1 MAVDR
6 AKIEEMEKALEEA
19 KVQLWREESER
30 YRILMREIPPEQR
43 ERILGGLTDRHER
56 IIFGLDVPEEPKRFA
71 GGKAGKSG
79 GDLSC
84 QICGKTGFTRRG
96 LGLHMVRKHREEGSD
111 EEPGGLPAGSAA
123 AA

>member
-30 YRILMREIPPEQR
+30 YRILMREMAADQR
-43 ERILGGLTDRHER
+43 ERILGSLTDRHER

-79 GDLSC
+79 GELSC
-84 QICGKTGFTRRG
+84 DICGKIGFTRRG
-96 LGLHMVRKHREEGSD
+96 LGLHMVRKHKGEG
-111 EEPGGLPAGSAA
+111 E
-123 AA
+123 